1 MKSDDRKR
9 LVIACDLS
17 ALDSA
22 KRARRAALA
31 RELHGLRIGI
41 DELPDGY
48 AFRYAADNS
57 TLIKIAE
64 FVSMERLCCPF
75 FEFTI
80 EVASGGESMRLR
92 LAGGEQVKL
101 FLESELGIAK

>member
-9 LVIACDLS
+9 PVLACDLS
-17 ALDSA
+17 ALDPPR
-22 KRARRAALA
+22 RARRAVLA
-31 RELHGLRIGI
+31 RELHGLRVGI

-80 EVASGGESMRLR
+80 EVSSGAKPMRLR
-92 LAGGEQVKL
+92 LAGGEDVKQ
-101 FLESELGIAK
+101 FLASELGIAP